1 MSPKP
6 LFLNPPLKLKSYKNA
21 PLGFFFD
28 IFYFQERIGNNI
40 IIIKKND
47 VLKSE
52 QIFRENKIIYYPQ
65 LTPINVN
72 NLKKNKK

>member
-6 LFLNPPLKLKSYKNA
+6 LFLNPPLKLKSYKNDLA
-21 PLGFFFD
+21 PIGFFFD
-28 IFYFQERIGNNI
+28 IFYFQERIENNF

-52 QIFRENKIIYYPQ
+52 QIYRENKNIYFPH

-72 NLKKNKK
+72 NFKKE